1 MKEKHMATSNNR
13 FVLVDFLSKKAVV
26 YDKRV
31 PLATYHF
38 VDDQPLSAD
47 DIEWARTEE
56 YKDKA

>member
-1 MKEKHMATSNNR
+1 MKEKRMAASNNR

-26 YDKRV
+26 YEKRN
-31 PLATYHF
+31 PLATYEF
-38 VDDQPLSAD
+38 VDGQPFSAE

>member
-1 MKEKHMATSNNR
+1 MAASNSR
-13 FVLVDFLSKKAVV
+13 LVLVDFLAKKAVV
-26 YDKRV
+26 YDKRI

-38 VDDQPLSAD
+38 VDGQSLSAE

>member
-1 MKEKHMATSNNR
+1 MNMAASNSR
-13 FVLVDFLSKKAVV
+13 LVLVDFLAKKAVV
-26 YDKRV
+26 YDKRI

-38 VDDQPLSAD
+38 VDGQPLSAE